1 MKPNNRITYRFDRQ
15 GQQIGHKEE
24 KPQRAEERR
33 KLSPTRNVIPLYQP
47 VASNGIDD
55 THPWDSV
62 FQEDVGAL
70 EQLIRESEGEPGR
83 EGHART
89 DIAAT
94 RINGASEGSPEDFH
108 ESEAT
113 DPWASLQHD
122 ISVPAAPER
131 KHEHEYDWS
140 RERHQH
146 PIVQDD
152 GPIIRKSGG
161 PSWLNVFLS
170 VAGALATGA
179 LFGYFILT
187 LFTGG
192 IIWPGSSQNGSA
204 AEGNGVTLEDIVNL
218 PVTGGIDEGGKESAG
233 TKTPPSGQPDKPAA
247 IATVSLGGEQSY
259 SVLQYGVFKGTEGR
273 DEAMRQLAAKG
284 LPAATIHS
292 GDSYYVYAGLATS
305 QKEAGVLAA
314 EMPDM
319 LIYKKE
325 LKLALPE
332 RIAFTGSE
340 EEAKQFFERTH
351 ALVASLSSLIVT
363 QLEQANLSPIGE
375 AASKAWQ
382 DKLGEWKSSA
392 ETMKKGVGDGKEG
405 AQLAKLTEAIGDGG
419 DAMLAYGK
427 EASKTNLWTAQE
439 ALMRAVLAQKEW
451 FESMSAL

>member
-24 KPQRAEERR
+24 KPQRTEERR
-33 KLSPTRNVIPLYQP
+33 KLSPAGNVIPLYQP
-47 VASNGIDD
+47 AASNGIDD

-70 EQLIRESEGEPGR
+70 EKLIRDSEGEPGR
-83 EGHART
+83 GHAHT
-89 DIAAT
+89 DIEASI
-94 RINGASEGSPEDFH
+94 RNGASAAPSQDLHEPEA
-108 ESEAT
+108 S

-122 ISVPAAPER
+122 ITVPSAPER
-131 KHEHEYDWS
+131 EHEREYDW
-140 RERHQH
+140 RRGENRHH
-146 PIVQDD
+146 LIVDD
-152 GPIIRKSGG
+152 EGPVIRKTGG

-204 AEGNGVTLEDIVNL
+204 AEGKGVTLDDIVNL
-218 PVTGGIDEGGKESAG
+218 PVAGGIDDEDKGGAG
-233 TKTPPSGQPDKPAA
+233 AKTPPSGQPDKPAA
-247 IATVSLGGEQSY
+247 TATVSLGGEQSY

-284 LPAATIHS
+284 LPAAAIHS

-305 QKEAGVLAA
+305 QKEAEVLAA

-325 LKLALPE
+325 LKLALPD

-340 EEAKQFFERTH
+340 GDAKQFFERTH
-351 ALVASLSSLIVT
+351 ALVASWSSLIVT
-363 QLEQANLSPIGE
+363 QLEQADLSPIGE
-375 AASKAWQ
+375 AAAKAWQ
-382 DKLGEWKSSA
+382 DKLGEWKNSA
-392 ETMKKGVGDGKEG
+392 ETMKKGVGDSKEG
-405 AQLAKLTEAIGDGG
+405 EQLAKLTDAIGDAGN
-419 DAMLAYGK
+419 AMLAYGK
-427 EASKTNLWTAQE
+427 AASKANLWTAQE